1 MPSQTRPLT
10 FISLAALLAASLLTP
25 LGLEAAEIPIG
36 SWPAPQVTLGPQDIG
51 LSEAT
56 FIPVTPCRV
65 ADTRA
70 GSGFTGSFGPPSLA
84 ASGGRSIPFTI
95 SPCGIPSGAL
105 AVSMNVTVTN
115 TLGAGFILAYP
126 TGGSVPQVST
136 VNYSA
141 NQTVANAAILPL
153 NAFGSANFIAG
164 VSGTDLILDVNGY
177 FKQTL
182 QGGNL
187 TVAINHPVAAIK
199 GVNGNDSMF
208 ASGVLGDYEGGN
220 IGWGVSGDLSSA
232 AASGSAG
239 VKGASGFGA
248 STTQYGVR
256 GYGLSTGLDSAAI
269 YGRHTATAP
278 TAHGVMGVA
287 DSTHPNA
294 AGVYGQA
301 ANADANGGKFHN
313 VGAGGTTAYLATR
326 ISTVDY
332 ALYTPGIVKCGI
344 LQASTKNFVAPHPA
358 DPSKE
363 IVYTSVEA
371 PTADIYFRGSGRLV
385 NGIARIEVPEHF
397 RLSAREGSYATTV
410 TPVGGRAQV
419 WVEEEGPRGVVIA
432 GSGDAAFHYVVWAE
446 RDAIESESPVRTN
459 ASFTPAAIEKGG
471 GVKSL
476 PAGYRDV
483 LVKNGTLNED
493 GTWDLRTARRLGWEL
508 PAANQ

>member
-1 MPSQTRPLT
+1 MPTQTRPLA
-10 FISLAALLAASLLTP
+10 FISLAALLAAGLLTP
-25 LGLEAAEIPIG
+25 LGLEAAEIPLG
-36 SWPAPQVTLGPQDIG
+36 SWPAPQVTLHPQDVG

-56 FIPVTPCRV
+56 FVPVTPCRV
-65 ADTRA
+65 TDTRA
-70 GSGFTGSFGPPSLA
+70 GSGFTGAFGPPALP
-84 ASGGRSIPFTI
+84 ASGSRGIPFTT

-105 AVSMNVTVTN
+105 AVSINVTVTN

-136 VNYSA
+136 VNYAA
-141 NQTVANAAILPL
+141 NQTVANAAVVPL
-153 NAFGSANFIAG
+153 SAAGSATFVAG

-182 QGGNL
+182 EGGNL
-187 TVAINHPVAAIK
+187 EVIINHPVAAIQ
-199 GVNGNDSMF
+199 GINGNSTF
-208 ASGVLGDYEGGN
+208 VAAGVSGDYEGGAT
-220 IGWGVSGDLSSA
+220 GWGVAGDLSSA
-232 AASGSAG
+232 AANGSAG
-239 VKGASGFGA
+239 VKGASA
-248 STTQYGVR
+248 ISSATLYGVR
-256 GYGLSTGLDSAAI
+256 GYGLSTGLDSAAV
-269 YGRHTATAP
+269 YGRHSSTAP

-294 AGVYGQA
+294 SGVFGQA
-301 ANADANGGKFHN
+301 TNADANGGKFN
-313 VGAGGTTAYLATR
+313 NIGAGGTTAYLATR

-446 RDAIESESPVRTN
+446 RDAVESESPVRAN
-459 ASFTPAAIEKGG
+459 VSFTPAAIEKGG
-471 GVKSL
+471 GIGSL
-476 PAGYRDV
+476 PSGYRDV
-483 LVKNGTLNED
+483 LVKNGTLNPD
-493 GTWDLRTARRLGWEL
+493 GTWDTRTSRRLGWAL
-508 PAANQ
+508 PSESR